1 MAHSNTSRRLLRL
14 ACLAALSL
22 ALAAQAWSSTPTG
35 AARDGAR
42 AATPVS
48 LMAQAGT
55 CKPGF
60 VEELLNGWLD
70 STGNSDFESDYAAMA
85 FEELVDFVN
94 LLRDIAQDFCV

>member
-1 MAHSNTSRRLLRL
+1 M
-14 ACLAALSL
+14 ACLAVLSL
-22 ALAAQAWSSTPTG
+22 ALATHAGASLPTS
-35 AARDGAR
+35 AAREGAP

-48 LMAQAGT
+48 LAQAGT

-70 STGNSDFESDYAAMA
+70 STRTSDFESDYAAMA
-85 FEELVDFVN
+85 FAELVDFVN